1 VTKTIHEPEG
11 AQRVP
16 VVSYNRELSAAALRQ
31 LRLLASMPYVEERVV
46 AMADAHLADGVA
58 VGSVFATTHEVV
70 PAALGGDI
78 GCGMC
83 ALRFDLHAPTLDR
96 RDLERALVALGKAI
110 PVGTDGHSA
119 KTARLPDS
127 LAAPALSTA
136 TLEHEKERLAARQL
150 GTLGG
155 GNHFVELE
163 RDGGGC
169 LWVLVHSGS
178 RGMGG
183 AVRNH
188 HAAAAKAREALAIPA
203 LDTRDEAG
211 RAYLD
216 DVTWALSYARENR
229 ALMVRRVREVLADLF
244 GAEADEASFVDVHHN
259 FVARERHEE
268 RDYLVHRKGAVAA
281 PEGATVIIPGSMGTA
296 SYLAEGRGDPTA
308 FGSSSHGAGRVM
320 SRGEARARVRPGELA
335 RAMGKVVY
343 DERKARALV
352 EEAPGAYRNIGEVLE
367 DQAELVTPVVR
378 LSPLM
383 VLKG

>member
-1 VTKTIHEPEG
+1 MTATIHEPEG

-16 VVSYNRELSAAALRQ
+16 VVSYNRELSPAALRQ

-58 VGSVFATTHEVV
+58 VGSVFATTHAVV

-96 RDLERALVALGKAI
+96 RDLQQALSALAKAI
-110 PVGTDGHSA
+110 PVGTEGHSA
-119 KTARLPDS
+119 KGARLPDS
-127 LAAPALSTA
+127 LAEAALSTSS
-136 TLEHEKERLAARQL
+136 LEHEKERLAPRQL

-183 AVRNH
+183 EVRNH
-188 HAAAAKAREALAIPA
+188 HAAAAKARLDLPIPA
-203 LDTRDEAG
+203 LDTREDTG
-211 RAYLD
+211 RAYLE
-216 DVTWALSYARENR
+216 DVTWALAYARENR
-229 ALMVRRVREVLADLF
+229 RVMLNRVCEVLADLF
-244 GAEADEASFVDVHHN
+244 GAEADDGSMVDVHHN
-259 FVARERHEE
+259 FVARERHGEHG
-268 RDYLVHRKGAVAA
+268 YLVHRKGAVAA
-281 PEGATVIIPGSMGTA
+281 PAGATVIIPGSMGTA
-296 SYLAEGRGDPTA
+296 SYLAEGLGERVS

-320 SRGEARARVRPGELA
+320 SRGDARAKVRPGELA

-343 DERKARALV
+343 DERRARALV
-352 EEAPGAYRNIGEVLE
+352 EEAPQAYRDIGEVME
-367 DQAELVTPVVR
+367 DQGELVRAVVR
-378 LSPLM
+378 LAPLV